1 MVLKKLIKSDTG
13 KKTVDEVLDIFEDL
27 GLPLTT
33 GSKYQEGLGEGVDEQ
48 TLNALIQQNLRAAEL
63 DEAAKNKKI
72 IQQEEP
78 RDEIL
83 DEVVQV
89 EDAVP
94 TKQISTDTTGITEIE
109 NFSVEDIPKRLIR
122 IVDGEVKM
130 TLGDPRSEVLYDPAD
145 VKMIITPRTDYAG
158 YRGGKTNRVS
168 FKLKNPPKTIS
179 EEEFFNFGVTAG
191 KQDDTKNIL
200 DLYTAGEI
208 SKSDAALQLQ
218 NLIPQ
223 IKNSKSLLRGT
234 SEDKKNL
241 LLKSKSRFDKL
252 YEGYI
257 STLDDSDIMK
267 SFPKFLQKETG
278 QKQIQYD
285 KIRQVKEV
293 MDRLTEDDF
302 KNIKF
307 PNGTKMSDQPLEYQ
321 MYNAY
326 TETDSYSPSHASYSS
341 FVNKYVKPYF
351 KFRNPDSEIPGFK
364 KPGKGKL
371 SGKLEGTNYIFD
383 NRRGPVTLKV
393 PEEYVSY
400 FKDVTKNIN
409 SFIDDADLQQRVDTS
424 MRLHVARMID
434 YAKFEGASK
443 EDIVDVFD
451 NIDAEGLAQIFI
463 RKASLE
469 SKIKNLKEQRL
480 GSFLKQTN
488 PELFPESIKTEGFPV
503 SLIEL
508 SHIEDVAKNWKAAF
522 DVNNLFLGFGKFNR
536 DQAGLDRKITA
547 YLKQLKKPRL
557 SLGEKEKILEKLQA
571 VEQELVDKNLIS
583 KVNDTYFGA
592 GLNEDLDSKVLKG
605 VEEAVDMSRYYKD
618 GGFASIEEVLE
629 Y

>member
-1 MVLKKLIKSDTG
+1 MGIKKIIQTTG
-13 KKTVDEVLDIFEDL
+13 KDKLDDLVDIFEEL

-33 GSKYQEGLGEGVDEQ
+33 GKKYQESLGKTEDQQ
-48 TLNALIQQNLRAAEL
+48 TLNNLYQLSLRAAEL
-63 DEAAKNKKI
+63 DKASKNKKI

-78 RDEIL
+78 EIDL
-83 DEVVQV
+83 FEQDMIQV

-94 TKQISTDTTGITEIE
+94 TKQISTDTTGVTEIE
-109 NFSVEDIPKRLIR
+109 NFNIEEVPKRLIN

-130 TLGDPRSEVLYDPAD
+130 TLGDPRSKTLYDPAD
-145 VKMIITPRTDYAG
+145 IKMIITPRVE
-158 YRGGKTNRVS
+158 GGKNVNRVT
-168 FKLKNPPKTIS
+168 FKLKDPPKTIS

-200 DLYTAGEI
+200 DLYTSGKI
-208 SKSDAALQLQ
+208 SKSEAAFQIQ
-218 NLIPQ
+218 NIIPE
-223 IKNSKSLLRGT
+223 IKNSKSLMYGNQK
-234 SEDKKNL
+234 DP

-267 SFPKFLQKETG
+267 SFPKFLQQETG

-293 MDRLTEDDF
+293 MNRLNDDDF
-302 KNIKF
+302 LNIEF
-307 PNGTKMSDQPLEYQ
+307 SNGTKMSDQPLDYQ

-326 TETDSYSPSHASYSS
+326 TETDSYSPSHASYSN
-341 FVNKYVKPYF
+341 FVNKYLKPFY
-351 KFRNPDSEIPGFK
+351 KFTKPDSELPNFG

-383 NRRGPVTLKV
+383 NRKGPVTLKV
-393 PEEYVSY
+393 PEEYVPY
-400 FKDVTKNIN
+400 FKDVTRNIN
-409 SFIDDADLQQRVDTS
+409 SFIDDVNLQKRVDTS
-424 MRLHVARMID
+424 MRLHAARMID

-451 NIDAEGLAQIFI
+451 NINAEGLAQIFI
-463 RKASLE
+463 KKASLE

-508 SHIEDVAKNWKAAF
+508 SHIEDVAKNWKASF

-536 DQAGLDRKITA
+536 DQAVLDRKITA

-557 SLGEKEKILEKLQA
+557 SLGEKEKILEKLQS

-592 GLNEDLDSKVLKG
+592 GLNEDLDSKILKG